1 MIYHK
6 GTKRWGNSIAMR
18 GDGGKKREKE
28 EKLSEITPGDEV
40 GRKWALSRSIPF
52 RRMELPQLS

>member
-1 MIYHK
+1 
-6 GTKRWGNSIAMR
+6 MR